1 MAAPSDDDD
10 GDEFL
15 FSFFLF
21 EGGAFLPFEPWLL
34 FRPPRLRRRPRPAGW
49 LMQFGK

>member
-15 FSFFLF
+15 FSFSLRVAPSFHLILGSFLDLRGF
-21 EGGAFLPFEPWLL
+21 AGG
-34 FRPPRLRRRPRPAGW
+34 RGRQG
-49 LMQFGK
+49 G

>member
-21 EGGAFLPFEPWLL
+21 EGGAFLPSFHWILGSFL
-34 FRPPRLRRRPRPAGW
+34 DLRGFAGGRGR
-49 LMQFGK
+49 QGG